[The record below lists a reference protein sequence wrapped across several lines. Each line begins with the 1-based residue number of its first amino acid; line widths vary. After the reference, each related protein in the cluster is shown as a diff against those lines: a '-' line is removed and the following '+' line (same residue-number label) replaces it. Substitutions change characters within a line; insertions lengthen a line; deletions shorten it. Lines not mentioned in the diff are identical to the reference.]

1 MRSSRG
7 ETSIRWSFREY
18 IKLLLLARSS
28 KNGERACLSRNLI
41 SRRAAGDFI
50 RRCQTLCS
58 GRSMGNSASLPIGIT
73 SRKMDK
79 IVGEARTEA
88 RLTVAA
94 LEKTEAPRNNE
105 IESATRVCLVRTP
118 MEERQVSFDTYLSDD
133 CLVFFATLSTAV
145 GNFENQDR
153 FSSIRSFPSVA
164 SIGNVITT

>member
-7 ETSIRWSFREY
+7 ETSIRWSFREC

-41 SRRAAGDFI
+41 SRRDFI
-50 RRCQTLCS
+50 RRCQTLRS

-133 CLVFFATLSTAV
+133 CLVFSATLSTAV

-153 FSSIRSFPSVA
+153 FSSIRSFSSVA
-164 SIGNVITT
+164 SIGNVIST

>member
-7 ETSIRWSFREY
+7 ETSIRWSFREC

-41 SRRAAGDFI
+41 SRRDFI
-50 RRCQTLCS
+50 RRCQTLRS

-133 CLVFFATLSTAV
+133 CLVFSATLSTAV

-164 SIGNVITT
+164 SIGNVIST

>member
-1 MRSSRG
+1 MKRRFVGRFANVSSCFCWPG
-7 ETSIRWSFREY
+7 
-18 IKLLLLARSS
+18 SS

-41 SRRAAGDFI
+41 SRRDFI
-50 RRCQTLCS
+50 RRCQTLRS

-133 CLVFFATLSTAV
+133 CLVFSATLSTAV

-164 SIGNVITT
+164 SIGNVIST

>member
-7 ETSIRWSFREY
+7 ETSIRWSFREC

-41 SRRAAGDFI
+41 SRRDFI
-50 RRCQTLCS
+50 RRCQTLRS

-133 CLVFFATLSTAV
+133 CLVFSATLSAAV

-164 SIGNVITT
+164 SIGNVIST